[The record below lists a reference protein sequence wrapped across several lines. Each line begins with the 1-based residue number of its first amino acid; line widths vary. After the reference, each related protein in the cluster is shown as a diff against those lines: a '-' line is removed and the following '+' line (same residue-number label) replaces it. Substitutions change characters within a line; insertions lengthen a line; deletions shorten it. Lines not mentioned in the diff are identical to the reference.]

1 MPKRFLRA
9 GLVLLL
15 AAASG
20 PALPSARSQPTP
32 EPPDGP
38 KKIFQDDL
46 MERLVGRWTITR
58 KIRGT
63 EVRNRATAR
72 WVLHHQFLELH
83 LEDVAKPP
91 AYEAI
96 VLIGYSHADQRYVI
110 HWCDTYGGKFSSR
123 GFGKRSGDS
132 IAFEFPYEDGPFY
145 NTFTWNREA
154 GSWTSVM
161 ESSGE
166 GGKRVLFAEDTYRRP

>member
-1 MPKRFLRA
+1 VPKRFLPS
-9 GLVLLL
+9 LLFLLL
-15 AAASG
+15 AAAW
-20 PALPSARSQPTP
+20 PAPASAADQPKAPP
-32 EPPDGP
+32 EGANR
-38 KKIFQDDL
+38 IFQDDL
-46 MERLVGRWTITR
+46 LERLVGRWTITR

-72 WVLHHQFLELH
+72 WVLHHQFLELR

-96 VLIGYSHADQRYVI
+96 VLIGYSEPDQKYVV

-123 GFGKRSGDS
+123 GFGKRTGEA
-132 IAFEFPYEDGPFY
+132 IAFEFPYEDGPFD
-145 NTFTWNREA
+145 NTFTWNRDS
-154 GSWTSVM
+154 GSWTSLM
-161 ESSGE
+161 EKAGE

>member
-1 MPKRFLRA
+1 LPQRLFA
-9 GLVLLL
+9 GVLVVLF

-20 PALPSARSQPTP
+20 TALAPGGAAAP
-32 EPPDGP
+32 EPKDGP
-38 KKIFQDDL
+38 KTVFQDDL
-46 MERLVGRWTITR
+46 LERLVGRWTITR

-72 WVLHHQFLELH
+72 WVLHHQFLELR
-83 LEDVAKPP
+83 LEDVAKPS

-96 VLIGYSHADQRYVI
+96 VLIGYNNADKKYVI
-110 HWCDTYGGKFSSR
+110 HWCDSYGGKFSSR
-123 GFGKRSGDS
+123 GTGKRAGDA
-132 IAFEFPYEDGPFY
+132 IAFEFPYEEGPFY
-145 NTFTWNREA
+145 NTFTWNRDA

-166 GGKRVLFAEDTYRRP
+166 GGKRVLFAEDVYRRP